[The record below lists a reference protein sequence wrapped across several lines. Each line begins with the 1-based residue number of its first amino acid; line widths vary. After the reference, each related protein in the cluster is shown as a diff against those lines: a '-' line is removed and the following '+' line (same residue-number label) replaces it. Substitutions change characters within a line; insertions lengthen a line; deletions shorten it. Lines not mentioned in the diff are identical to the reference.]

1 MAVRLFPK
9 EMNVA
14 ATLALTVHPK
24 KVKVRV
30 ISDPK
35 VNRNVHE
42 IRIVWTNGDMILRF
56 ENDPHPDNP
65 GTSALAAWS
74 AIRLLED
81 LLERRT

>member
-1 MAVRLFPK
+1 
-9 EMNVA
+9 
-14 ATLALTVHPK
+14 
-24 KVKVRV
+24 
-30 ISDPK
+30 
-35 VNRNVHE
+35 
-42 IRIVWTNGDMILRF
+42 MILRF